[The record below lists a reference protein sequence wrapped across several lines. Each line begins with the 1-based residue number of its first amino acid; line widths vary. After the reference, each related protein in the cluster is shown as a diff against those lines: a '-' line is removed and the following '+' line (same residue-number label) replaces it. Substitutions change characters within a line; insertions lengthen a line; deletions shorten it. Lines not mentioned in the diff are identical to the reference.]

1 LSERRGVLKKCLTGP
16 TLLEMSGYGV
26 NRELRREVSPL
37 TRMLD
42 RLAADVPVSVITAA
56 MIGIE

>member
-1 LSERRGVLKKCLTGP
+1 VLKKCLTGP

>member
-1 LSERRGVLKKCLTGP
+1 MEKCAQKRFDRP
-16 TLLEMSGYGV
+16 TLLEMSRYGV
-26 NRELRREVSPL
+26 NRELRREVSTL